1 MRYLLKKLGLYAFIA
16 WAALTLNF
24 LIPRLMPGDPVR
36 VLIAGSEGQIDPEAR
51 DAIAA
56 QFGLTDDPLIVQ
68 YFHYLADLARFDLG
82 VSLSNYPVPVI
93 DIISGAMPWTLVL
106 VGVSTVISFLLGTGL
121 GVLLAWRR
129 GTWSDHVLPALT
141 FLNAIPYFWMA
152 LILVLVL
159 AVGLGWFP
167 YAGAYDRTM
176 FPELS
181 APFLGSVAYH
191 AALPALTIV
200 IGSFAGWV
208 LQMRNMTV
216 TILGEDY
223 VCMAEAK
230 GLPGRMVLFGYAAR
244 NAILPSITGFALA
257 LGAVVGGSMLTEV
270 IFNYPGLG
278 YTLFQAVSAQ
288 DFPLMQGLFL
298 IISLAVIVANLIA
311 DAAYVFLDPRTR
323 QGA

>member
-1 MRYLLKKLGLYAFIA
+1 MRFLLKKLALYAFIA

-24 LIPRLMPGDPVR
+24 LIPRLMPGDPVQ
-36 VLIAGSEGQIDPEAR
+36 VLIAASEGQLTPEAAE
-51 DAIAA
+51 AIKA
-56 QFGLTDDPLIVQ
+56 QFGITDDPLLVQ
-68 YFHYLADLARFDLG
+68 YLAYLGDLARLDLG
-82 VSLSNYPVPVI
+82 VSLSHFPVPVS
-93 DIISGAMPWTLVL
+93 DIISGAMPWTLGL
-106 VGVSTVISFLLGTGL
+106 VGVATVISFLLGTGL

-152 LILVLVL
+152 LILVLLL
-159 AVGLGWFP
+159 AVTLGWFP
-167 YAGAYDRTM
+167 YAGGYDRTM
-176 FPELS
+176 FPEL
-181 APFLGSVAYH
+181 ALPFIGSVLYH

-216 TILGEDY
+216 TVLGEDY
-223 VCMAEAK
+223 VSMAEAK
-230 GLPGRMVLFGYAAR
+230 GLPRRTVLFGYAAR

-298 IISLAVIVANLIA
+298 IISLAVIAANLIA
-311 DAAYVFLDPRTR
+311 DAAYVVLDPRTR

>member
-1 MRYLLKKLGLYAFIA
+1 MKFLLRKLGLYAFIA

-24 LIPRLMPGDPVR
+24 LIRRLMPGDPVSI
-36 VLIAGSEGQIDPEAR
+36 LIAGSEGQIDADAR

-56 QFGLTDDPLIVQ
+56 QFGISDDPLFIQ
-68 YFHYLADLARFDLG
+68 YIHYLLDLLRLDLG
-82 VSLSNYPVPVI
+82 VSLSQYPVPVL
-93 DIISGAMPWTLVL
+93 DIISQSLPWTVGL
-106 VGVSTVISFLLGTGL
+106 VGVSTVIGFVLGTSL
-121 GVLLAWRR
+121 GVVLAWRR
-129 GTWSDHVLPALT
+129 GTWSDHVLPGLT

-152 LILVLVL
+152 LILVMLLSVT
-159 AVGLGWFP
+159 VNIFP
-167 YAGAYDRTM
+167 AGGGYDRAI
-176 FPELS
+176 FPEPT
-181 APFLGSVAYH
+181 AQFAGSVLYH

-216 TILGEDY
+216 TIMGEDY
-223 VCMAEAK
+223 VSMAEAK
-230 GLPGRMVLFGYAAR
+230 GLPPRMVLFGYAAR
-244 NAILPSITGFALA
+244 NAILPSVTGFALA

-278 YTLFQAVSAQ
+278 YALFQAVSAQ

-311 DAAYVFLDPRTR
+311 DIAYVFLDPRTR